1 MTKKIVITIWL
12 ERSKEYWIGKKKDK
26 KERKKDIRNYEKYED
41 KDGTKESKRNE
52 IIHRGPSFG
61 LSIHRTPYICDR
73 MKAAE
78 GGKQK
83 GIKHKNGQIISLYHL
98 NSNCSSI
105 LVYAKQCR
113 D

>member
-1 MTKKIVITIWL
+1 MEKRKTKK
-12 ERSKEYWIGKKKDK
+12 
-26 KERKKDIRNYEKYED
+26 RKKDIRDYEKYED

-52 IIHRGPSFG
+52 IIHRGPSLD
-61 LSIHRTPYICDR
+61 LSIHQTPYICDR

-83 GIKHKNGQIISLYHL
+83 GVKHKNRVIISLYHL